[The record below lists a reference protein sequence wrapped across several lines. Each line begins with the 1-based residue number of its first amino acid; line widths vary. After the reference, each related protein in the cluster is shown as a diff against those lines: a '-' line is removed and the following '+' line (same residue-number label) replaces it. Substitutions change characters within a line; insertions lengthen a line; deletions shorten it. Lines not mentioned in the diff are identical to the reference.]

1 MKGGRIYQRERMSHI
16 RSPEWDCLLS
26 IQRRRRRL
34 KGGTALERFHTA
46 AWWSGEGG
54 GVAATKRM
62 LFIDPAN
69 NRLSWGGAGQRKK
82 EGGCHLWQEARG
94 GRFMAERE
102 DDEKRGKHLPSQEDR
117 EKTTNPTSLHLSSLI
132 SSAET

>member
-16 RSPEWDCLLS
+16 RSPEWDCLPS

-46 AWWSGEGG
+46 AWWSGEGWG
-54 GVAATKRM
+54 GVAATNRM

-69 NRLSWGGAGQRKK
+69 NRLSWGGCRSEKKRGRVSPVAGGKR
-82 EGGCHLWQEARG
+82 RT
-94 GRFMAERE
+94 FMAERE

-117 EKTTNPTSLHLSSLI
+117 EKNPTSLHLSSLI